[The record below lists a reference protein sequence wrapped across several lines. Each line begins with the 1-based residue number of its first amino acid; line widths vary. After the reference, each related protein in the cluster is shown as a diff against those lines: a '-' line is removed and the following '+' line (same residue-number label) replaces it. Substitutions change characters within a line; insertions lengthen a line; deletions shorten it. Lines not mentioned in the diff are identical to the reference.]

1 MSMKALMDATFVSKS
16 MIHRFCKKLGLN
28 GFNELRIQLMEC
40 KETTDSIGI
49 DINYPFSGEDSQ
61 RVIAEKLMLL
71 YEKTIRDTHNFLN
84 LDSLLDIVMVLEKA
98 LCIDIYTHAHNFNA
112 AENFQDKMLSI
123 GRQVTCQDDDYK

>member
-1 MSMKALMDATFVSKS
+1 
-16 MIHRFCKKLGLN
+16 
-28 GFNELRIQLMEC
+28 MEC

-123 GRQVTCQDDDYK
+123 GRQVTCQDDDYKQRRQALMGIETMSQLSCLTLDVQLLLSGLFLS

>member
-1 MSMKALMDATFVSKS
+1 MDATFVSKS

-98 LCIDIYTHAHNFNA
+98 LCIDIC
-112 AENFQDKMLSI
+112 S
-123 GRQVTCQDDDYK
+123 